1 MIRFYE
7 DINISE
13 RNSFH
18 VQQTAKRL
26 VEFDRAEELPELFT
40 TYGAENWYVLSG
52 GNNILFT
59 KDIDALLITPC
70 DDRIEI
76 IAESDER
83 VRVKVGAGVEWDDL
97 VAWSVERGLW
107 GIENLSLIPGKA
119 GAAPVQNIGAYGVEA
134 KDVIR
139 TVEMYFVE
147 GGNFITL
154 AAEHCDFGY
163 RESVFKHSLKGRVII
178 TAIEIELSKVA
189 NPRLDYGDVIRE
201 VEARGGAT
209 LANIRD
215 AICSIRRS
223 KLPDTAVLG
232 NAGSFFKNPI
242 VDSEVAERLLEREAK
257 NEAGDAKA
265 GDDRPDVDAEHAQHR
280 HEQYHPAD
288 LGGDVA
294 RERVQQRAAATALFH
309 CPPDGGDDEAY
320 DNRADDEN
328 DGGEQYLD
336 RERQPLLGEPR
347 DNLVPEV
354 LALREVAAELC
365 FQRFGCSGC
374 ASCGGYGC
382 IRGCLWHGWFSPSL
396 CPCFCF

>member
-1 MIRFYE
+1 MLRYYE
-7 DINISE
+7 NIDITD

-18 VQQTAKRL
+18 VRQTAKRL
-26 VEFDRAEELPELFT
+26 VEFDHAEELPELFAK
-40 TYGAENWYVLSG
+40 YGTESWYLLSG

-59 KDIDALLITPC
+59 KDIEPLLITPC
-70 DDRIEI
+70 DQT
-76 IAESDER
+76 IAILSESDDK

-139 TVEMYFVE
+139 SVDMYFVE
-147 GGNFITL
+147 GGNFVTL

-163 RESVFKHSLKGRVII
+163 RESVFKHSLKGRVVI

-189 NPRLDYGDVIRE
+189 NPRLGYGDVVRE

-209 LANIRD
+209 LNNIRD

-242 VDSEVAERLLEREAK
+242 VEREVAERLLAEYHDMPHYPAAEEEKVKLA
-257 NEAGDAKA
+257 AGWLIDKA
-265 GDDRPDVDAEHAQHR
+265 GLKGYREGNVGV
-280 HEQYHPAD
+280 HERQALVLVN
-288 LGGDVA
+288 LGG
-294 RERVQQRAAATALFH
+294 AT
-309 CPPDGGDDEAY
+309 
-320 DNRADDEN
+320 
-328 DGGEQYLD
+328 GGEVIAFAHKVVAKVYD
-336 RERQPLLGEPR
+336 KFGIEIS
-347 DNLVPEV
+347 PEV
-354 LALREVAAELC
+354 NVL
-365 FQRFGCSGC
+365 
-374 ASCGGYGC
+374 
-382 IRGCLWHGWFSPSL
+382 
-396 CPCFCF
+396 

>member
-1 MIRFYE
+1 MIRFYK

-26 VEFDRAEELPELFT
+26 VEFDRAEELPELFA

-139 TVEMYFVE
+139 AVEMYFVE

-242 VDSEVAERLLEREAK
+242 VDSEVAERLR
-257 NEAGDAKA
+257 
-265 GDDRPDVDAEHAQHR
+265 AE
-280 HEQYHPAD
+280 Y
-288 LGGDVA
+288 
-294 RERVQQRAAATALFH
+294 
-309 CPPDGGDDEAY
+309 
-320 DNRADDEN
+320 
-328 DGGEQYLD
+328 
-336 RERQPLLGEPR
+336 
-347 DNLVPEV
+347 PEM
-354 LALREVAAELC
+354 
-365 FQRFGCSGC
+365 
-374 ASCGGYGC
+374 
-382 IRGCLWHGWFSPSL
+382 PSY
-396 CPCFCF
+396 PTKEEG

>member
-1 MIRFYE
+1 MIRYYQNI
-7 DINISE
+7 DISD

-18 VQQTAKRL
+18 VKQIAKRV
-26 VEFDRAEELPELFT
+26 VEFDRAEELPELFAK
-40 TYGAENWYVLSG
+40 YGTESWYVLSG

-59 KDIDALLITPC
+59 KDVDPLLITPC

-76 IAESDER
+76 IEENNTT

-134 KDVIR
+134 KDAIR
-139 TVEMYFVE
+139 SVDMYFVE
-147 GGNFITL
+147 GGNFVTL

-163 RESVFKHSLKGRVII
+163 RESVFKHSLKGRVVI
-178 TAIEIELSKVA
+178 TAIEIELSKEP
-189 NPRLDYGDVIRE
+189 NPRLGYGDVIRE

-242 VDSEVAERLLEREAK
+242 VEREVAERLLSEYPDMPHYPAQEEGKVKLAAGWLIDKSGLKGYKEGNVGVHERQALVLV
-257 NEAGDAKA
+257 N
-265 GDDRPDVDAEHAQHR
+265 
-280 HEQYHPAD
+280 
-288 LGGDVA
+288 LGG
-294 RERVQQRAAATALFH
+294 AT
-309 CPPDGGDDEAY
+309 
-320 DNRADDEN
+320 
-328 DGGEQYLD
+328 GGEVIAFAHKVMAKVYD
-336 RERQPLLGEPR
+336 KFGIEIA
-347 DNLVPEV
+347 PEV
-354 LALREVAAELC
+354 NIL
-365 FQRFGCSGC
+365 
-374 ASCGGYGC
+374 
-382 IRGCLWHGWFSPSL
+382 
-396 CPCFCF
+396 